1 MVGDARRLLESGS
14 IDPQQRADAADI
26 LVAQGDPDIVPVLK
40 AWLDGDHAYLRQRAL
55 QALLGA
61 LYLAEYLDLALE
73 WLPGGA
79 FADPLDDASAMVR
92 AACALGGFVLETGTH
107 RQRISEALARAYVDM
122 PGADAQEIC
131 YSSIAFATNTSCYGD
146 EVREAV
152 IRALLQPD
160 TPNDE
165 AQAIARVQEYLTDV
179 LGNPD
184 FPLLAEFVPE
194 PLRDLIPLAEQ
205 FGIGDDG
212 TRETAI
218 ELMPDSFVARA
229 RELVASK
236 QDFLDA
242 WLSEGEWTEE
252 RNAFAALRQALD
264 WHTPDKA
271 FVTRIHM
278 RLR

>member
-107 RQRISEALARAYVDM
+107 
-122 PGADAQEIC
+122 
-131 YSSIAFATNTSCYGD
+131 
-146 EVREAV
+146 
-152 IRALLQPD
+152 
-160 TPNDE
+160 
-165 AQAIARVQEYLTDV
+165 
-179 LGNPD
+179 
-184 FPLLAEFVPE
+184 
-194 PLRDLIPLAEQ
+194 
-205 FGIGDDG
+205 
-212 TRETAI
+212 
-218 ELMPDSFVARA
+218 
-229 RELVASK
+229 
-236 QDFLDA
+236 
-242 WLSEGEWTEE
+242 
-252 RNAFAALRQALD
+252 
-264 WHTPDKA
+264 
-271 FVTRIHM
+271 
-278 RLR
+278 